1 MGDTPNYIKSLLIPN
16 GNKPRGRRVWSLDL
30 ESVWLPFFTATNL
43 QSDTAIPLD
52 ALGAP
57 LRLAY
62 AQDGSVK
69 FSKSGRPVIR
79 VAKPIADSVKLVREN
94 FAANLVS
101 YAEGVA
107 QDNPEGFEAIQKS
120 AHEAGEPIAT
130 LDRANMDRAIAEAME
145 KSIAEARAEAE
156 ARAKAP
162 KTAKAPKQER
172 VAVTA

>member
-1 MGDTPNYIKSLLIPN
+1 MGDTPSYIKSLLLPN
-16 GNKPRGRRVWSLDL
+16 GKKPTGRRVWSLDL
-30 ESVWLPFFTATNL
+30 ESIWLPFFTATNL

-62 AQDGSVK
+62 AQDGTVK
-69 FSKSGRPVIR
+69 FSKSGRPVVR

-94 FAANLVS
+94 FAANLVA

-107 QDNPEGFEAIQKS
+107 QDNPKGYEALQKRAS
-120 AHEAGEPIAT
+120 KAGQPIVTA
-130 LDRANMDRAIAEAME
+130 DRANMDKAIAEAME
-145 KSIAEARAEAE
+145 KSVAEAKAEATE
-156 ARAKAP
+156 ATTTP
-162 KTAKAPKQER
+162 PQGER

>member
-1 MGDTPNYIKSLLIPN
+1 MGDTPNYIKSLLLPN
-16 GNKPRGRRVWSLDL
+16 GKKPAGRRVWSLDL
-30 ESVWLPFFTATNL
+30 ETVWLPTFFATNL
-43 QSDTAIPLD
+43 QGDTAIPLD

-94 FAANLVS
+94 LAANLVAF
-101 YAEGVA
+101 AEGVA
-107 QDNPEGFEAIQKS
+107 KDNPEGFEAIKKS

-130 LDRANMDRAIAEAME
+130 LDRANMSKAVAEAME
-145 KSIAEARAEAE
+145 KSIAEARA
-156 ARAKAP
+156 KAP
-162 KTAKAPKQER
+162 KTTKAPKQER

>member
-30 ESVWLPFFTATNL
+30 ESIWLPFFTATNL
-43 QSDTAIPLD
+43 QRDTAIPLD

-57 LRLAY
+57 LRLGY
-62 AQDGSVK
+62 DQDGSVK
-69 FSKSGRPVIR
+69 FSKSGRPVVK

-94 FAANLVS
+94 FAANLVA

-107 QDNPEGFEAIQKS
+107 QDNPKGYEALQKRAS
-120 AHEAGEPIAT
+120 KAGQPIAT
-130 LDRANMDRAIAEAME
+130 ADKKNMDKAIAEAME
-145 KSIAEARAEAE
+145 KSMAEAE
-156 ARAKAP
+156 APAP
-162 KTAKAPKQER
+162 EAPPQGDK

>member
-30 ESVWLPFFTATNL
+30 ESIWLPFFTATNL

-94 FAANLVS
+94 FAANLVA

-107 QDNPEGFEAIQKS
+107 QDNPKGYDALHKKAIK
-120 AHEAGEPIAT
+120 AGQPIAT
-130 LDRANMDRAIAEAME
+130 ADRANLDRAIAEAME
-145 KSIAEARAEAE
+145 KSMAEAE
-156 ARAKAP
+156 AP

>member
-1 MGDTPNYIKSLLIPN
+1 MGDTPSYIKSLLTPN
-16 GNKPRGRRVWSLDL
+16 GKQPASRRVWSIPL
-30 ESVWLPFFTATNL
+30 ENVWLPFFTATNL
-43 QSDTAIPLD
+43 NGDTAIPID

-69 FSKSGRPVIR
+69 FSKSGRPVVR

-94 FAANLVS
+94 FAANLVA

-107 QDNPEGFEAIQKS
+107 QDNPKGYEALQKRAS
-120 AHEAGEPIAT
+120 KAGQPIVTA
-130 LDRANMDRAIAEAME
+130 DRANMDKAIAEAME
-145 KSIAEARAEAE
+145 KSVAEAKAEATE
-156 ARAKAP
+156 ATTTP
-162 KTAKAPKQER
+162 PQGER

>member
-1 MGDTPNYIKSLLIPN
+1 MGDTPNYIKSLLLPN
-16 GNKPRGRRVWSLDL
+16 GKKPTGRRVWSLDL
-30 ESVWLPFFTATNL
+30 ESIWLPFFTATNL

-69 FSKSGRPVIR
+69 FSKSGRPVVR

-94 FAANLVS
+94 FAANLVA

-107 QDNPEGFEAIQKS
+107 QDNPKGYDALHKKAIK
-120 AHEAGEPIAT
+120 AGQPIAT
-130 LDRANMDRAIAEAME
+130 ADRANLDRAIAEAME
-145 KSIAEARAEAE
+145 KSMAEAE
-156 ARAKAP
+156 APQAP
-162 KTAKAPKQER
+162 EAPKQER

>member
-69 FSKSGRPVIR
+69 FSKSGRPVVR

-94 FAANLVS
+94 FAANLVA

-130 LDRANMDRAIAEAME
+130 QDRANMSKAIAEAME
-145 KSIAEARAEAE
+145 KSIAEAKAE
-156 ARAKAP
+156 ARKAP
-162 KTAKAPKQER
+162 KAPKER

>member
-1 MGDTPNYIKSLLIPN
+1 MGDTPNYIKSLLLPN
-16 GNKPRGRRVWSLDL
+16 GKKPTGRRVWSLDL
-30 ESVWLPFFTATNL
+30 ESIWLPFFTATNL

-94 FAANLVS
+94 FAANLVA

-107 QDNPEGFEAIQKS
+107 QDNPKGYDAFHKKAIK
-120 AHEAGEPIAT
+120 AGQPIAT
-130 LDRANMDRAIAEAME
+130 ADRANLDRAIAEAME
-145 KSIAEARAEAE
+145 KSMAEAE
-156 ARAKAP
+156 APQAP
-162 KTAKAPKQER
+162 EAPKQGER

>member
-1 MGDTPNYIKSLLIPN
+1 VVGHEFTGRGDQSVEERPGCIYRDNLKDAP
-16 GNKPRGRRVWSLDL
+16 GNIENRPVIDFQN
-30 ESVWLPFFTATNL
+30 PFPVLKHLVFT
-43 QSDTAIPLD
+43 D
-52 ALGAP
+52 AAP
-57 LRLAY
+57 FAP
-62 AQDGSVK
+62 K

-79 VAKPIADSVKLVREN
+79 VAKPIADSVKLVRDN

-130 LDRANMDRAIAEAME
+130 QDRANMDRAIAEAME
-145 KSIAEARAEAE
+145 KSIAEARAK
-156 ARAKAP
+156 ARKV
-162 KTAKAPKQER
+162 TKAPKQER

>member
-1 MGDTPNYIKSLLIPN
+1 MGDTPNYIKSLLLPN
-16 GNKPRGRRVWSLDL
+16 GKKPTGRRVWSLDL
-30 ESVWLPFFTATNL
+30 ELIWMPFFTATNL
-43 QSDTAIPLD
+43 QGDTAIPLD

-62 AQDGSVK
+62 ATDGSVK
-69 FSKSGRPVIR
+69 FSKSGRPVVR

-94 FAANLVS
+94 FAANLVA

-107 QDNPEGFEAIQKS
+107 QDNPEGYTALQKS

-130 LDRANMDRAIAEAME
+130 QDRANMSKAIAEVME
-145 KSIAEARAEAE
+145 KSMAEARAEA
-156 ARAKAP
+156 RKAP
-162 KTAKAPKQER
+162 KAPKAPKQER

>member
-1 MGDTPNYIKSLLIPN
+1 MGDTPNYIKSLLLPN
-16 GNKPRGRRVWSLDL
+16 GHKSTERRVWSIPL
-30 ESVWLPFFTATNL
+30 ESIWLPFFTATNL

-107 QDNPEGFEAIQKS
+107 KDNPEGFEAIQKS
-120 AHEAGEPIAT
+120 AHKAGEPIAT
-130 LDRANMDRAIAEAME
+130 KGRANMDRAIAEAME
-145 KSIAEARAEAE
+145 KSMAEAKAEAPQ
-156 ARAKAP
+156 AP
-162 KTAKAPKQER
+162 PTPKKGEK

>member
-30 ESVWLPFFTATNL
+30 ESIWLPFFTATNL
-43 QSDTAIPLD
+43 QRDTAIPLD

-57 LRLAY
+57 LRLGY
-62 AQDGSVK
+62 DQDGSVK
-69 FSKSGRPVIR
+69 FSKSGRPVVK

-94 FAANLVS
+94 FAANLVA

-107 QDNPEGFEAIQKS
+107 QDNPKGYEALQKRAS
-120 AHEAGEPIAT
+120 KAGQPIAT
-130 LDRANMDRAIAEAME
+130 ADKKNMDKAIAEAMA
-145 KSIAEARAEAE
+145 KSMAEAE
-156 ARAKAP
+156 AEAP
-162 KTAKAPKQER
+162 APEAPPQGDK

>member
-1 MGDTPNYIKSLLIPN
+1 MGDTPNYIKSLLLPN
-16 GNKPRGRRVWSLDL
+16 GKKPTGRRVWSLDL
-30 ESVWLPFFTATNL
+30 ESIWLPFFTATNL

-69 FSKSGRPVIR
+69 FSKSGRPVVR

-94 FAANLVS
+94 FAANLVA
-101 YAEGVA
+101 YAEDVA
-107 QDNPEGFEAIQKS
+107 EANPKGYEALQKRAS
-120 AHEAGEPIAT
+120 KAGQPIAT
-130 LDRANMDRAIAEAME
+130 ADRANMDKAIAEAME
-145 KSIAEARAEAE
+145 KSMAEAKAEATE
-156 ARAKAP
+156 ATTTP
-162 KTAKAPKQER
+162 PQGER

>member
-62 AQDGSVK
+62 APDGSVK

-94 FAANLVS
+94 FAANLVA

-107 QDNPEGFEAIQKS
+107 QDNPEGIQQLQQS
-120 AHEAGEPIAT
+120 AREAGEPIAT
-130 LDRANMDRAIAEAME
+130 KDRANLDRAIAEAME
-145 KSIAEARAEAE
+145 KSIAEARA
-156 ARAKAP
+156 KAP
-162 KTAKAPKQER
+162 KTAKAQKHEER